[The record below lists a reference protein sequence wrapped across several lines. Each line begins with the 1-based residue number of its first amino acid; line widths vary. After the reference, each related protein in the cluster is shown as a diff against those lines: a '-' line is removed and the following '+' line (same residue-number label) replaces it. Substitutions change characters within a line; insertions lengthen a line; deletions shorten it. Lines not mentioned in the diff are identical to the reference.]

1 MSEINCISLFLLLD
15 LVSSVYRWKTLGLVT
30 HLDDNVAQLAELGI
44 CWWYSP
50 FLTSTHFVAT
60 MCNFHFPCSI
70 IEILTLILDISLR
83 LPTHPSKAKLSHL
96 VLLNLFKLEIL
107 LNFRRV
113 LASIFHFL
121 CLVLCQLNRICRD

>member
-1 MSEINCISLFLLLD
+1 MSEINCILSFAWPCLKCLQMKIARSSNSSSWQRRTAV
-15 LVSSVYRWKTLGLVT
+15 LVF
-30 HLDDNVAQLAELGI
+30 
-44 CWWYSP
+44 CWWPSP
-50 FLTSTHFVAT
+50 FLTSTHFVAS